1 MEKVEIVS
9 EERNEMLVQKVR
21 NKIDLADLG
30 PVIALII
37 LMIIGSILSPVFITK
52 GNLFNILTQISVLG
66 LGAIGMTYVVI
77 GRFFD
82 LSVAGMLSLGAVLI
96 VGLQPYIGTIGA
108 IFAVILIALVVG
120 IINGTILRFIKGDF
134 GASIMITFGTGT
146 ILASLALLYTGGF
159 TLKPQADAIFTWF
172 GNGNFLGIPSPIVVL
187 IFFSIILHVV
197 LKYTTF
203 GRAIYLTGA
212 NQEAARLSG
221 IPIHRIRT
229 ISFMI
234 VAVLVSIGGLIKSS
248 QTLNGSPVV
257 GVGFELDVIAAVA
270 IGGTSL
276 AGGAGNITR
285 TLVGV
290 LIIGVL
296 NNIFVLIGLTN
307 YDQMMA
313 KGLIIVAA
321 LLLDKRNEVN
331 LLRRRG

>member
-1 MEKVEIVS
+1 MKSKMDV
-9 EERNEMLVQKVR
+9 
-21 NKIDLADLG
+21 ADLG
-30 PVIALII
+30 PVLALLILII
-37 LMIIGSILSPVFITK
+37 IGAILSPVFLTK
-52 GNLFNILTQISVLG
+52 GNLLNILTQISVLG

-82 LSVAGMLSLGAVLI
+82 LSVAGMLSLSAVLI
-96 VGLQPYIGTIGA
+96 VGLQPFLGTIGA
-108 IFAVILIALVVG
+108 IFAVVLVALVVG
-120 IINGTILRFIKGDF
+120 LINGTILQFIKGDF

-159 TLKPQADAIFTWF
+159 TLNPERDAVFTWF
-172 GNGNFLGIPSPIVVL
+172 GNGSFLGIPAPIVTL

-203 GRAIYLTGA
+203 GRSIYLTGA
-212 NQEAARLSG
+212 NHEAARLSG

-229 ISFMI
+229 ITFMI
-234 VAVLVSIGGLIKSS
+234 VAVLVSIGGLIRSS
-248 QTLNGSPVV
+248 QTLNASPVV

-276 AGGAGNITR
+276 AGGAGNISR

-296 NNIFVLIGLTN
+296 NNVFVLMGLSN

-321 LLLDKRNEVN
+321 LLLD
-331 LLRRRG
+331 RRKELKLNRKG

>member
-1 MEKVEIVS
+1 
-9 EERNEMLVQKVR
+9 
-21 NKIDLADLG
+21 
-30 PVIALII
+30 
-37 LMIIGSILSPVFITK
+37 
-52 GNLFNILTQISVLG
+52 
-66 LGAIGMTYVVI
+66 MTYVVI

-96 VGLQPYIGTIGA
+96 VGLQPYFGTIGA
-108 IFAVILIALVVG
+108 IFAVILVALVVG
-120 IINGTILRFIKGDF
+120 LINGTILRFIKGDF

-172 GNGNFLGIPSPIVVL
+172 GNGHFLGIPAPIVVL

-197 LKYTTF
+197 LKYTIF
-203 GRAIYLTGA
+203 GRSIYLTGA
-212 NQEAARLSG
+212 NEEAARLSG
-221 IPIHRIRT
+221 ISIHRIRT
-229 ISFMI
+229 ITFMI

-290 LIIGVL
+290 LIIGIL

-321 LLLDKRNEVN
+321 LLLDRRNEIN
-331 LLRRRG
+331 LLRRKG

>member
-1 MEKVEIVS
+1 METVETVA
-9 EERNEMLVQKVR
+9 EKRNETFLQRVRTKV
-21 NKIDLADLG
+21 DLG
-30 PVIALII
+30 DVGPILGLII
-37 LMIIGSILSPVFITK
+37 LIIIGSFLSPVFLTK

-82 LSVAGMLSLGAVLI
+82 LSVAGMLSLAAVLI
-96 VGLQPYIGTIGA
+96 VGLQPYVGTIGA
-108 IFAVILIALVVG
+108 IFAVILVALAVG
-120 IINGTILRFIKGDF
+120 LLNGTILQFIKGDF

-159 TLKPQADAIFTWF
+159 TLKPELDPVFSWF
-172 GNGNFLGIPSPIVVL
+172 GNGSLFSIPAPIILL

-212 NQEAARLSG
+212 NHEAARLSG

-229 ISFMI
+229 ITFMI
-234 VAVLVSIGGLIKSS
+234 VAVLVSIGGLINSS
-248 QTLNGSPVV
+248 QTLNASPVA

-276 AGGAGNITR
+276 QGGAGNITR
-285 TLVGV
+285 TLIGV

-296 NNIFVLIGLTN
+296 NNVFVLIGLSN

-313 KGLIIVAA
+313 KGLIIIAA
-321 LLLDKRNEVN
+321 LLLDRRNESN
-331 LLRRRG
+331 LIRKG

>member
-1 MEKVEIVS
+1 METVTEK
-9 EERNEMLVQKVR
+9 RNETQLKRMKSKV
-21 NKIDLADLG
+21 DLADLG
-30 PVIALII
+30 PVLALLI
-37 LMIIGSILSPVFITK
+37 LIIIGSILSPVFLTK
-52 GNLFNILTQISVLG
+52 GNLLNILTQISVLG

-82 LSVAGMLSLGAVLI
+82 LSVAGMLSLSAVLI
-96 VGLQPYIGTIGA
+96 VGFQPFLGTIGA
-108 IFAVILIALVVG
+108 IFAVILVALVVG
-120 IINGTILRFIKGDF
+120 LINGSILRFIKGDF

-159 TLKPQADAIFTWF
+159 TLNPERDTVFTWF
-172 GNGNFLGIPSPIVVL
+172 GNGSFLGIPAPIVTL

-212 NQEAARLSG
+212 NHEAARLSG

-229 ISFMI
+229 ITFMI
-234 VAVLVSIGGLIKSS
+234 VAVLVSIGGLIRSS
-248 QTLNGSPVV
+248 QTLNASPVV

-276 AGGAGNITR
+276 AGGAGNISR

-296 NNIFVLIGLTN
+296 NNVFVLMGLSN

-321 LLLDKRNEVN
+321 LLLD
-331 LLRRRG
+331 RRKELKLVRKG

>member
-1 MEKVEIVS
+1 MVQTVTEEKNS
-9 EERNEMLVQKVR
+9 ETLVGKRRVKV
-21 NKIDLADLG
+21 DLADLG
-30 PVIALII
+30 PILALILLI
-37 LMIIGSILSPVFITK
+37 IIGSILSPVFFTK

-77 GRFFD
+77 ARFFD
-82 LSVAGMLSLGAVLI
+82 LSVAGMLSVGAVLV
-96 VGLQPYIGTIGA
+96 VGLQPYLGTIGA
-108 IFAVILIALVVG
+108 ILAVIIVALLVG
-120 IINGTILRFIKGDF
+120 LLNGTILQFVKGDF

-146 ILASLALLYTGGF
+146 MLAALALLYTGGF
-159 TLKPQADAIFTWF
+159 TLVPERDPIFYWF
-172 GNGNFLGIPSPIVVL
+172 GNGSFLGIPAPIVIL
-187 IFFSIILHVV
+187 IFFSIVLHVV

-212 NQEAARLSG
+212 NHEAARLSG
-221 IPIHRIRT
+221 IPIYRIRT
-229 ISFMI
+229 ITFMI
-234 VAVLVSIGGLIKSS
+234 VAVLVAIGGLIRSS
-248 QTLNGSPVV
+248 QTISGSPVA

-296 NNIFVLIGLTN
+296 NNVFVLIGLSN

-321 LLLDKRNEVN
+321 LLLDRRNEAK
-331 LLRRRG
+331 LMRKG

>member
-1 MEKVEIVS
+1 METVGAVTEK
-9 EERNEMLVQKVR
+9 RNEKLIQRMR
-21 NKIDLADLG
+21 NKVDLADVG
-30 PVIALII
+30 PILALLI
-37 LMIIGSILSPVFITK
+37 LMIIGSILSPVFFTK
-52 GNLFNILTQISVLG
+52 GNLFNILTQVSVLG

-96 VGLQPYIGTIGA
+96 VGLQPYLGTIGA
-108 IFAVILIALVVG
+108 LFAVILVALVVG
-120 IINGTILRFIKGDF
+120 LINGTILQFIKGDF

-159 TLKPQADAIFTWF
+159 TLKPQQDAVFAWF
-172 GNGNFLGIPSPIVVL
+172 GNGSFLGIPAPIVIL

-203 GRAIYLTGA
+203 GRSIYLTGA
-212 NQEAARLSG
+212 NHEAARLSG

-229 ISFMI
+229 ITFMI
-234 VAVLVSIGGLIKSS
+234 AAVLVSIGGLIKSS

-296 NNIFVLIGLTN
+296 NNVFVLIGLSN

-321 LLLDKRNEVN
+321 LLLDRRNETN
-331 LLRRRG
+331 LMRKG

>member
-1 MEKVEIVS
+1 VETVTEK
-9 EERNEMLVQKVR
+9 RNETQIKRMKS
-21 NKIDLADLG
+21 KIDVADLG
-30 PVIALII
+30 PVLALLI
-37 LMIIGSILSPVFITK
+37 LIIIGSILSPVFFTK
-52 GNLFNILTQISVLG
+52 GNLLNILTQVSVLG

-82 LSVAGMLSLGAVLI
+82 LSVAGMLSLSAVLI
-96 VGLQPYIGTIGA
+96 VGLQPFLGTIGA
-108 IFAVILIALVVG
+108 IFAVILGALVVG
-120 IINGTILRFIKGDF
+120 LINGTILRFIKGDF

-159 TLKPQADAIFTWF
+159 TLNPERDAVFTWF
-172 GNGNFLGIPSPIVVL
+172 GNGSFLGIPAPIVTL

-212 NQEAARLSG
+212 NHEAARLSG

-229 ISFMI
+229 ITFMI
-234 VAVLVSIGGLIKSS
+234 VAVLVSIGGLIRSS
-248 QTLNGSPVV
+248 QTLNASPVV

-276 AGGAGNITR
+276 AGGAGNISR

-296 NNIFVLIGLTN
+296 NNVFVLMGLSN

-321 LLLDKRNEVN
+321 LLLD
-331 LLRRRG
+331 RRKELKLNRKG

>member
-1 MEKVEIVS
+1 METVTEKRTDTQIKRMKSKMDV
-9 EERNEMLVQKVR
+9 
-21 NKIDLADLG
+21 ADLG
-30 PVIALII
+30 PVLALLILII
-37 LMIIGSILSPVFITK
+37 IGAILSPVFLTK
-52 GNLFNILTQISVLG
+52 GNLLNILTQISVLG

-82 LSVAGMLSLGAVLI
+82 LSVAGMLSLSAVLI
-96 VGLQPYIGTIGA
+96 VGLQPFLGTIGA
-108 IFAVILIALVVG
+108 IFAVVLVALVVG
-120 IINGTILRFIKGDF
+120 LINGTILQFIKGDF

-159 TLKPQADAIFTWF
+159 TLNPERDAVFTWF
-172 GNGNFLGIPSPIVVL
+172 GNGSFLGIPAPIVTL

-203 GRAIYLTGA
+203 GRSIYLTGA
-212 NQEAARLSG
+212 NHEAARLSG

-229 ISFMI
+229 ITFMI
-234 VAVLVSIGGLIKSS
+234 VAVLVSIGGLIRSS
-248 QTLNGSPVV
+248 QTLNASPVV

-276 AGGAGNITR
+276 AGGAGNISR

-296 NNIFVLIGLTN
+296 NNVFVLMGLSN

-321 LLLDKRNEVN
+321 LLLD
-331 LLRRRG
+331 RRKELKLNRKG